1 MDTEKYINFLLFNPR
16 SLNNKVYSF
25 MDSLIENS
33 VDVAGICET
42 WLFDKTNPITAVI
55 KDYGYLILHDPGP
68 DRIGGGTAIV
78 YKASFSFAEVKL
90 PNITFKSFEYTAA
103 AIKSKT
109 CLNKILLVIIYRT
122 GNLSSIFIQE
132 IDKLMSHISEKYDCF
147 ILAGDLNIHFNL
159 RYSNKLIDQVAN
171 MFDSYGLKGHVN
183 EPTHINGGCL
193 DVVYTYSMMN
203 KLTCSTNIDSLNNL
217 GSDHFRVYC
226 KLNIQ
231 SAQKYY
237 KTIQY
242 RNLHDLEKD
251 KFSGKLEVIVK
262 KQLNSDKHSFSDS
275 INQLTNSAVALL
287 DEHAP
292 FLEKKIAVV
301 DKAPWFDSEYRT
313 QRKLRR
319 KAEKRWKKAVA
330 VGSPEIDELH
340 EFYKQLCLQST
351 TLAMCKKKQHF
362 CKTIEKS
369 NGNPRTLFSLI
380 NKELDKNQS
389 KKLPDTSDVADLAS
403 RFNNFFHS
411 KIDKIR
417 TEMKHTSD
425 PVSPTANLEFL
436 SDFEP
441 VTFEELSDIIS
452 NSGIKCSPADILPQS
467 LYQENISTLLPL
479 LVNLVNTSLLTGNF
493 DGVKLADII
502 PLLKDESSDPN
513 VLKNYRP
520 VSNLTFI
527 GKLIERVVLKR
538 LEDHLSRNNLNCSEQ
553 FAYKKNHSTETLLIK
568 MTDDLLVAF
577 DEGSATVVMLLDL
590 SAAFDTVDHSLLL
603 KILESEIGLKGNS

>member
-1 MDTEKYINFLLFNPR
+1 M
-16 SLNNKVYSF
+16 
-25 MDSLIENS
+25 
-33 VDVAGICET
+33 
-42 WLFDKTNPITAVI
+42 
-55 KDYGYLILHDPGP
+55 
-68 DRIGGGTAIV
+68 
-78 YKASFSFAEVKL
+78 
-90 PNITFKSFEYTAA
+90 
-103 AIKSKT
+103 
-109 CLNKILLVIIYRT
+109 
-122 GNLSSIFIQE
+122 
-132 IDKLMSHISEKYDCF
+132 
-147 ILAGDLNIHFNL
+147 
-159 RYSNKLIDQVAN
+159 
-171 MFDSYGLKGHVN
+171 
-183 EPTHINGGCL
+183 
-193 DVVYTYSMMN
+193 
-203 KLTCSTNIDSLNNL
+203 
-217 GSDHFRVYC
+217 
-226 KLNIQ
+226 
-231 SAQKYY
+231 
-237 KTIQY
+237 
-242 RNLHDLEKD
+242 
-251 KFSGKLEVIVK
+251 
-262 KQLNSDKHSFSDS
+262 
-275 INQLTNSAVALL
+275 
-287 DEHAP
+287 
-292 FLEKKIAVV
+292 
-301 DKAPWFDSEYRT
+301 
-313 QRKLRR
+313 RR
-319 KAEKRWKKAVA
+319 RAEKRWKKAVA